1 MRAVSREC
9 KVQRDLLV
17 IRCVTCVRD
26 ELAWHEVAQVR
37 KLSQFFD
44 GSPSGNRVFSDNYD
58 I

>member
-44 GSPSGNRVFSDNYD
+44 GSPSTAAQTRARL
-58 I
+58 